1 MLTKN
6 MPFAGILLATLAA
19 CGGGEDPVDDF
30 VLSSGILEL
39 EIPNDADRADL
50 PAELD
55 DAIDSIVSA
64 NETGVAVTPAIDA
77 TYAGFFGLGVD
88 DVGET
93 LVTGTVAATFTMATS
108 DMDIAFTAD
117 EISEAG
123 TTIAGSFD
131 STDLAVTAGLF
142 SGTATGD
149 LTVTDAGGA
158 EIVSVSAD
166 LDGAITSAETFGSF
180 EGVATNPDAST
191 DTFGGLFYAA
201 D

>member
-1 MLTKN
+1 M
-6 MPFAGILLATLAA
+6 AAA
-19 CGGGEDPVDDF
+19 CGGGSDVPVDDF

-39 EIPNDADRADL
+39 EIPDDAERLDL
-50 PAELD
+50 STELN

-64 NETGVAVTPAIDA
+64 NETGTAVTPAADA
-77 TYAGFFGLGVD
+77 TYAGVFGLGVD

-93 LVTGTVAATFTMATS
+93 LVTGTVAATFTFADG

-123 TTIAGSFD
+123 TTIAGSFE

-191 DTFGGLFYAA
+191 DTFGGLFYA